1 MAQLIKVIQLKK
13 KGGFGDNYDDY
24 ATFKELLPSL
34 FGKPIELN
42 GWKYEGVEIKTLRSN
57 PDSWYGHR
65 LLGVQLTVGEYRN
78 RTFRRVMIKNDFI
91 DVEDFQKKFNEM
103 KEVAKSNEEWRK
115 KAQAS
120 QNEAE
125 ALRDRIVEDF
135 QKKFN
140 EMKEVAKSNEE
151 WRKKAQA
158 SQNEAEALRDRIAK
172 EVNHNPKDLYPYPIS
187 LRTFNTES
195 VRIDAK
201 VSGEQLSAVE
211 KIMGKQQLELEIIVP
226 ADKAVEVYKIMFDNS
241 ELKGEE

>member
-125 ALRDRIVEDF
+125 ALRDRI
-135 QKKFN
+135 
-140 EMKEVAKSNEE
+140 
-151 WRKKAQA
+151 
-158 SQNEAEALRDRIAK
+158 AK

>member
-125 ALRDRIVEDF
+125 ALRDRI
-135 QKKFN
+135 
-140 EMKEVAKSNEE
+140 
-151 WRKKAQA
+151 
-158 SQNEAEALRDRIAK
+158 AK
-172 EVNHNPKDLYPYPIS
+172 EVNPNPKDLYPYPIS

-195 VRIDAK
+195 VRIDVK

>member
-125 ALRDRIVEDF
+125 ALRDRI
-135 QKKFN
+135 
-140 EMKEVAKSNEE
+140 
-151 WRKKAQA
+151 
-158 SQNEAEALRDRIAK
+158 AK
-172 EVNHNPKDLYPYPIS
+172 EVNRNPKDLYPYPIS

-195 VRIDAK
+195 VRIDVK

>member
-125 ALRDRIVEDF
+125 ALRDKIT
-135 QKKFN
+135 
-140 EMKEVAKSNEE
+140 
-151 WRKKAQA
+151 
-158 SQNEAEALRDRIAK
+158 K

-187 LRTFNTES
+187 LRTYNTES

-201 VSGEQLSAVE
+201 VTGKQLSAVE
-211 KIMGKQQLELEIIVP
+211 KIMGKQQLELDIIVP
-226 ADKAVEVYKIMFDNS
+226 VEKAVEVYKIMFDDS
-241 ELKGEE
+241 KIKGEE

>member
-125 ALRDRIVEDF
+125 ALRDRI
-135 QKKFN
+135 
-140 EMKEVAKSNEE
+140 
-151 WRKKAQA
+151 
-158 SQNEAEALRDRIAK
+158 AK
-172 EVNHNPKDLYPYPIS
+172 EVNPNPKDLYPYPIS

>member
-24 ATFKELLPSL
+24 ATFKELLPSI

-125 ALRDRIVEDF
+125 ALRDRI
-135 QKKFN
+135 
-140 EMKEVAKSNEE
+140 
-151 WRKKAQA
+151 
-158 SQNEAEALRDRIAK
+158 AK
-172 EVNHNPKDLYPYPIS
+172 EVNRNPKDLYPYPIS

>member
-125 ALRDRIVEDF
+125 ALRDRI
-135 QKKFN
+135 
-140 EMKEVAKSNEE
+140 
-151 WRKKAQA
+151 
-158 SQNEAEALRDRIAK
+158 AK
-172 EVNHNPKDLYPYPIS
+172 EVNRNPKDLYPYPIS

>member
-125 ALRDRIVEDF
+125 ALRDRI
-135 QKKFN
+135 
-140 EMKEVAKSNEE
+140 
-151 WRKKAQA
+151 
-158 SQNEAEALRDRIAK
+158 AK
-172 EVNHNPKDLYPYPIS
+172 EVNRNPKDLYPYPIS

-211 KIMGKQQLELEIIVP
+211 KIMGKQQLELDIIVP
-226 ADKAVEVYKIMFDNS
+226 VEKAVEVYKIMFDDS
-241 ELKGEE
+241 KIKGEE